1 MRLKTIILS
10 FVIALI
16 TILSVMAFTGVEK
29 TAPINTYSTSTTTD
43 INISGR
49 INASGLTFIN
59 GSGRNP
65 TRPLRGGDVIN
76 VTVLNCTLGLSDTCT
91 YGILASSLSL
101 TLNASNAS
109 TGHEAQFWNFTAS
122 FTEGFHLIKLNF
134 TNATGLNG
142 TGGGL
147 LTNKTAIEIDVD
159 YNIITL
165 GQDVINLS
173 TDSGNIN
180 MSGILSADLGFMT
193 NLGDANTE
201 STARVSTPILYLG
214 NNTGVNITMPCIASR
229 YGEIRYN
236 STGPGYFFGCT
247 PNGWINL
254 TGGMAG

>member
-1 MRLKTIILS
+1 MRLKTIIS
-10 FVIALI
+10 HIVIYLLVI
-16 TILSVMAFTGVEK
+16 FSVIAFTGVEK
-29 TAPINTYSTSTTTD
+29 LAPINAFSTSATTE

-49 INASGLTFIN
+49 INASGILFDN
-59 GSGRNP
+59 ASNKY
-65 TRPLRGGDVIN
+65 PLRGGDVIN
-76 VTVLNCTLGLSDTCT
+76 VTILNKSSLDGS

-109 TGHEAQFWNFTAS
+109 TGHEAQFWNFTAT
-122 FTEGFHLIKLNF
+122 FVEGIVWIQLNF
-134 TNATGLNG
+134 TNATGING

-147 LTNKTAIEIDVD
+147 LSNVTVIEIDVD
-159 YNIITL
+159 YNIITIGL
-165 GQDVINLS
+165 DVINLS

-180 MSGILSADLGFMT
+180 ISGILSADLGFMT